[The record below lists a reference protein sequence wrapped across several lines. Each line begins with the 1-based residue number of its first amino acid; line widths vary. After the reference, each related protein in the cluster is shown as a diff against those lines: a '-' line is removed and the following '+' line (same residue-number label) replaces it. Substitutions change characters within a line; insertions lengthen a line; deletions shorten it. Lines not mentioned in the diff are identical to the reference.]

1 MSEYSRVKKFAKL
14 RQSLQEENESMVVS
28 EALAPFARRLHQVDD
43 AYKHASTLKEAHS
56 PLHARNLAYSELNTE
71 AYDDD
76 VISTFNND
84 DLDSFI
90 DEVKRYNVKKGYR
103 KTVDT
108 HSHILQ
114 QFVTEQSKPTVS
126 QDVEENDAVS
136 EITQQIHL
144 YTDQEEPLQEK
155 TQEDNPL
162 AVVPV
167 DWMEKTQ
174 QLSAALEEYE
184 SDLNEMN
191 ETVTN
196 TNRLLNFVIGLL
208 ILALLSFM
216 GVILWVLLGRG
227 MM

>member
-43 AYKHASTLKEAHS
+43 DYKHASTLKEAHS
-56 PLHARNLAYSELNTE
+56 PLHARNLAYGEVDNE
-71 AYDDD
+71 VKDDE

-103 KTVDT
+103 KAVDT
-108 HSHILQ
+108 RSHILHEFAPEIKQSSFQ
-114 QFVTEQSKPTVS
+114 Q
-126 QDVEENDAVS
+126 EEEETDAVQD
-136 EITQQIHL
+136 ITQQIQL
-144 YTDQEEPLQEK
+144 YTDEENHSVDQNK
-155 TQEDNPL
+155 EDHPL
-162 AVVPV
+162 AVAPI
-167 DWMEKTQ
+167 DWLEKTQ
-174 QLSAALEEYE
+174 QLSNALEEYE

-227 MM
+227 MI